1 MSQVDEE
8 LSHIEYRGMRLIPDD
23 PTNLVGFWDAEINLP
38 AYQAT
43 VSIRVSRWP
52 NDWDNFMIVQRL
64 AVQVMHEFNRSF
76 RGYADS
82 HRDAAEDDVPF

>member
-8 LSHIEYRGMRLIPDD
+8 LSHIEYCGMRLAPDD
-23 PTNLVGFWDAEINLP
+23 PTNLSGVWDAEIDLP
-38 AYQAT
+38 AYHAT
-43 VSIRVSRWP
+43 LAIRVSRWP

-76 RGYADS
+76 RGYAEA
-82 HRDAAEDDVPF
+82 RRRAAEDDVPF